1 MIEAQY
7 APLSAALIRRSRAWP
22 TEQPIRITLSP
33 AVVED
38 IRLFALTW
46 AAGFA
51 FFLALLV

>member
-7 APLSAALIRRSRAWP
+7 APLSAALIRRSGAWP
-22 TEQPIRITLSP
+22 AEQPIRITLSP
-33 AVVED
+33 AVMED

-51 FFLALLV
+51 FFLAFVV